1 MTNLKK
7 NRLEAFTDA
16 IVPIIMTVLVLEL
29 KRPEELSW
37 SGLWGIH
44 EELMSYAISFFL
56 LAIVWGNHHHMFL
69 LVKSIDGFVIWS
81 NTLLLFLLSFV
92 PFATGIVDS
101 DPHSLFGSQ
110 LYTLLFIGINLSW
123 NLLRVSLVRANKSV
137 KAVVDSL
144 HRDSKSIY
152 TLFAFIVVFFVS
164 IYWHEFGMIGTFV
177 VMLLWVMPYRK
188 IEHAAKRI

>member
-1 MTNLKK
+1 MKK

-29 KRPEELSW
+29 NPPEKLSW
-37 SGLWGIH
+37 HGFWEIR

-81 NTLLLFLLSFV
+81 NTVLLFFLSFV
-92 PFATGIVDS
+92 PFTTAIVDN
-101 DPHSLFGSQ
+101 DPNSLFGSQ
-110 LYTLLFIGINLSW
+110 LYTLLFICINLSW

-137 KAVVDSL
+137 KPLVASL
-144 HRDSKSIY
+144 KRDPKSIY
-152 TLFAFIVVFFVS
+152 TLVAFIAVFLVS
-164 IYWHEFGMIGTFV
+164 FYWHEFGMIGTFI

-188 IEHAAKRI
+188 IEDAAKRI

>member
-1 MTNLKK
+1 MKK

-29 KRPEELSW
+29 NPPEKLSW
-37 SGLWGIH
+37 HGFWGIR

-81 NTLLLFLLSFV
+81 NTVLLFFLSFV
-92 PFATGIVDS
+92 PFTTAVVDN
-101 DPHSLFGSQ
+101 DPNSLFGSQ
-110 LYTLLFIGINLSW
+110 LYTLLFICINLSW

-137 KAVVDSL
+137 KPLVASL
-144 HRDSKSIY
+144 KRDPKSIY
-152 TLFAFIVVFFVS
+152 TLVAFIAVFLISF
-164 IYWHEFGMIGTFV
+164 YWHEFGMIGTFI

-188 IEHAAKRI
+188 IEDAAKRI

>member
-1 MTNLKK
+1 MKK

-16 IVPIIMTVLVLEL
+16 IVPIIMTVLILEL
-29 KRPEELSW
+29 NPPEKLSW
-37 SGLWGIH
+37 HGFWGIR

-81 NTLLLFLLSFV
+81 NTVLLFFLSFV
-92 PFATGIVDS
+92 PFTTAVVDN
-101 DPHSLFGSQ
+101 DPNSLFGSQ
-110 LYTLLFIGINLSW
+110 LYTLLFICINLSW

-137 KAVVDSL
+137 KPLVASL
-144 HRDSKSIY
+144 KRDPKSIY
-152 TLFAFIVVFFVS
+152 TLVAFIAVFLISF
-164 IYWHEFGMIGTFV
+164 YWHEFGMIGTFI

-188 IEHAAKRI
+188 IEDAAKRI

>member
-1 MTNLKK
+1 MKK

-29 KRPEELSW
+29 NPPEKLSW
-37 SGLWGIH
+37 HGFWGIR

-69 LVKSIDGFVIWS
+69 LVKSIDGFVIWL
-81 NTLLLFLLSFV
+81 NTVLLFFLSFV
-92 PFATGIVDS
+92 PFTTAIVDN
-101 DPHSLFGSQ
+101 DPNSLFGSQ
-110 LYTLLFIGINLSW
+110 LYTLLFICINLSW

-137 KAVVDSL
+137 KPLVASL
-144 HRDSKSIY
+144 KRDPKSIY
-152 TLFAFIVVFFVS
+152 TLVAFIAVFLISF
-164 IYWHEFGMIGTFV
+164 YWHEFGMIGTFI

-188 IEHAAKRI
+188 IEDAAKRI

>member
-1 MTNLKK
+1 MKK

-29 KRPEELSW
+29 NPPEKLSW
-37 SGLWGIH
+37 HGFWGIR

-81 NTLLLFLLSFV
+81 NTVLLFFLSFV
-92 PFATGIVDS
+92 PFTTAIVDN
-101 DPHSLFGSQ
+101 DPNSLFGSQ
-110 LYTLLFIGINLSW
+110 LYTLLFICINLSW

-137 KAVVDSL
+137 KPLVASL
-144 HRDSKSIY
+144 KRDPKSIY
-152 TLFAFIVVFFVS
+152 TLVAFIAVFLVS
-164 IYWHEFGMIGTFV
+164 FYWHEFGMIGTFI

-188 IEHAAKRI
+188 IEDAAKRI

>member
-1 MTNLKK
+1 MKK

-29 KRPEELSW
+29 NPPEKLSW
-37 SGLWGIH
+37 HGFWGIR

-81 NTLLLFLLSFV
+81 NTVLLFFLSFV
-92 PFATGIVDS
+92 PFTTAIVDN
-101 DPHSLFGSQ
+101 DPNSLFGSQ
-110 LYTLLFIGINLSW
+110 LYTLLFICINLSW

-137 KAVVDSL
+137 KPLVASL
-144 HRDSKSIY
+144 KRDPKSIY
-152 TLFAFIVVFFVS
+152 TLVAFIAVFLISF
-164 IYWHEFGMIGTFV
+164 YWHEFGMIGTFI

-188 IEHAAKRI
+188 IEDAAKRI

>member
-1 MTNLKK
+1 MKK

-29 KRPEELSW
+29 NPPEKLSW
-37 SGLWGIH
+37 HGFWGIR

-81 NTLLLFLLSFV
+81 NTVLLFFLSFV
-92 PFATGIVDS
+92 PFTTAIVDNDS
-101 DPHSLFGSQ
+101 NSLFGSQ
-110 LYTLLFIGINLSW
+110 LYTLLFICINLSW

-137 KAVVDSL
+137 KPLVASL
-144 HRDSKSIY
+144 KRDPKSIY
-152 TLFAFIVVFFVS
+152 TLVAFIAVFLISF
-164 IYWHEFGMIGTFV
+164 YWHEFGMIGTFI

-188 IEHAAKRI
+188 IEDAAKRI

>member
-1 MTNLKK
+1 MKK

-29 KRPEELSW
+29 NPPEKLSW
-37 SGLWGIH
+37 HGFWGIR

-81 NTLLLFLLSFV
+81 NTVLLFFLSFV
-92 PFATGIVDS
+92 PFTTAIVDN
-101 DPHSLFGSQ
+101 DPNSPFGSQ
-110 LYTLLFIGINLSW
+110 LYTLLFICINLSW

-137 KAVVDSL
+137 KPLVASL
-144 HRDSKSIY
+144 KRDPKSIY
-152 TLFAFIVVFFVS
+152 TLVAFIAVFLISF
-164 IYWHEFGMIGTFV
+164 YWHEFGMIGTFI

-188 IEHAAKRI
+188 IEDAAKRI